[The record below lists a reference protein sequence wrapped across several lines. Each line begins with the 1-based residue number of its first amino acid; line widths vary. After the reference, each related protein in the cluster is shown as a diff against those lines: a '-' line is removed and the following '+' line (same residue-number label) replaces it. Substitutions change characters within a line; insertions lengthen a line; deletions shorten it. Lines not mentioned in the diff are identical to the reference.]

1 MPGIG
6 ARCTGRI
13 IADMTAVIVFISGTI
28 SERRLIMGIMIIII
42 TILILITHTIH
53 FITMII
59 ITGHIQVI
67 HVIIMVLT
75 QTFPTIDFDQTQD
88 PELLKT
94 LTL

>member
-13 IADMTAVIVFISGTI
+13 TADMTVTIVFISGTI
-28 SERRLIMGIMIIII
+28 LERRLIMGTMIII